1 MQCFYQNTN
10 SKNTDNCS
18 EKLTTVTTIFFF
30 LFLFLEHIL
39 ETKKIPIHKGL
50 SKYDIAQVREL
61 AWQSSVRVNTGE
73 EEKDEDVA
81 TRLVFLPRNA
91 RKGANMWERK
101 ELIDTKIVLEKLIRT
116 ASSSS
121 SSSSSISTVS
131 NAKRQKVAHI
141 STVVD
146 RLAVVGGRKLN
157 E

>member
-1 MQCFYQNTN
+1 
-10 SKNTDNCS
+10 
-18 EKLTTVTTIFFF
+18 
-30 LFLFLEHIL
+30 
-39 ETKKIPIHKGL
+39 
-50 SKYDIAQVREL
+50 
-61 AWQSSVRVNTGE
+61 
-73 EEKDEDVA
+73 
-81 TRLVFLPRNA
+81 
-91 RKGANMWERK
+91 MWERK

-131 NAKRQKVAHI
+131 NAKRQKVARI